1 MIQWPKLLTVILI
14 MTTIL
19 AVAALSVPVIM
30 NKINL
35 GIDLRGGVYVLLEA
49 QPREDGGQQ
58 EQAEEGQPGWWQRF
72 TGWFDQLLGGGKQEG
87 GGAISA
93 EDMAGTIAVL
103 HNRVDAFGLSEP
115 IIQQEGGNRI
125 RVEIAA
131 DPNNPNQNQQQILEI
146 IGTTAQLEFRNS
158 QGETVLTGANLKSA
172 RAVYQPDEFG
182 RQMPVVALEFDSQGA
197 EIFAQL
203 TASHIGQQVPIY
215 LDGEVISSPVV
226 NQAILNGEA
235 VIMGIGSIQEAA
247 ELANLL
253 RSGALPLELTQ
264 LEVRTVGPL
273 LGIDSLNRSLVA
285 GLIGLALVVLLMV
298 AFYRLPG
305 LVASFSLLGYVVIV
319 LGAMVAL
326 NAVLTLPGIAGL
338 ILGIGMAVD
347 ANVIIFERLK
357 EELYNGKTPRASVVS
372 GFSKA
377 LSAIMD
383 GNITTLIAAAILYQF
398 GTGPIRGF
406 AITLSLGTIASMFT
420 AIIVT
425 RMMMTN
431 LVNSNAVKR
440 LWLLGVNK

>member
-1 MIQWPKLLTVILI
+1 
-14 MTTIL
+14 
-19 AVAALSVPVIM
+19 
-30 NKINL
+30 
-35 GIDLRGGVYVLLEA
+35 
-49 QPREDGGQQ
+49 
-58 EQAEEGQPGWWQRF
+58 
-72 TGWFDQLLGGGKQEG
+72 
-87 GGAISA
+87 
-93 EDMAGTIAVL
+93 MAGTIAVL

-285 GLIGLALVVLLMV
+285 GLIGLALVVLFMV

-326 NAVLTLPGIAGL
+326 IAVLTLPGISVL

-357 EELYNGKTPRASVVS
+357 EESTMARPL
-372 GFSKA
+372 
-377 LSAIMD
+377 
-383 GNITTLIAAAILYQF
+383 
-398 GTGPIRGF
+398 GP
-406 AITLSLGTIASMFT
+406 A
-420 AIIVT
+420 
-425 RMMMTN
+425 
-431 LVNSNAVKR
+431 
-440 LWLLGVNK
+440 

>member
-14 MTTIL
+14 MTMIL
-19 AVAALSVPVIM
+19 AVAALSVPVII

-49 QPREDGGQQ
+49 QPREDGGHQ
-58 EQAEEGQPGWWQRF
+58 EEAEEGQPGWWQRF
-72 TGWFDQLLGGGKQEG
+72 TGWFDNLFGGKAQE

-103 HNRVDAFGLSEP
+103 NNRVDAFGLSEP

-146 IGTTAQLEFRNS
+146 IGTTAQLEFRDS
-158 QGETVLTGANLKSA
+158 QGKTVLTGANLKSA
-172 RAVYQPDEFG
+172 RAAYQPDEFG
-182 RQMPVVALEFDSQGA
+182 RQVPVVALEFDAEGA
-197 EIFAQL
+197 EIFAEL
-203 TASHIGQQVPIY
+203 TSSHIGKQVPIY

-226 NQAILNGEA
+226 NHAILNGEA
-235 VIMGIGSIQEAA
+235 VIMGIGSIEDAA

-285 GLIGLALVVLLMV
+285 GLIGLALVILFML

-305 LVASFSLLGYVVIV
+305 LVASFALLGYVVLV

-326 NAVLTLPGIAGL
+326 KAVLTLPGIAGL

-347 ANVIIFERLK
+347 ANVIIFERMK
-357 EELYNGKTPRASVVS
+357 EELYNGKTPRASAVS

-406 AITLSLGTIASMFT
+406 AITLSIGTIASMFT
-420 AIIVT
+420 AIVVT
-425 RMMMTN
+425 RLMMVN